1 MSKREKKTNN
11 NETVSLAILS
21 LDFLHLLF
29 CDKCGINCI
38 ASHAGGAGD
47 AVFARGA
54 RVTARDC
61 AGKRVSRFFD

>member
-1 MSKREKKTNN
+1 MSKREKKNPNN

-21 LDFLHLLF
+21 LGFLHLLF

-38 ASHAGGAGD
+38 ASHAGD